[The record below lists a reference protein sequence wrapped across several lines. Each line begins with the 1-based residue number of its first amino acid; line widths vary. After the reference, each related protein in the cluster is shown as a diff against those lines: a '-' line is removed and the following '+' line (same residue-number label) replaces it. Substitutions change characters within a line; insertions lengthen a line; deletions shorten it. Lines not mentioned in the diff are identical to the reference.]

1 MSVNRSLLGRSRPQE
16 KLSQQE
22 RQAMDRSTQ
31 DLAAT
36 TQPPSKA
43 ASKRPGAVPDNAGKQ
58 ARVRKDQL
66 KFHWTMECPACG
78 FKVSGSADPKPGQ
91 RLARCGRCKLALF
104 LKRN

>member
-31 DLAAT
+31 DPAGT
-36 TQPPSKA
+36 TQRPAKPRPKP
-43 ASKRPGAVPDNAGKQ
+43 PGANPNNSGKQ
-58 ARVRKDQL
+58 ARVRKELL

-104 LKRN
+104 LEGD

>member
-31 DLAAT
+31 DLAST
-36 TQPPSKA
+36 TQPPSKTA
-43 ASKRPGAVPDNAGKQ
+43 ANPPGAIPNNAGKQ
-58 ARVRKDQL
+58 ARVRKELL

-91 RLARCGRCKLALF
+91 RLARCGRCKITLF
-104 LKRN
+104 LSGN